1 MTAAVL
7 SGADG
12 FLARYA
18 DLRDRL
24 PGDLRA
30 RDAAAEAFQRS
41 GLPGRRVE
49 AWKYTDLRPIASAA
63 FHEPLDRRANCNAL
77 LARTPQVDGTRLV
90 FVDGRFRDDLSAL
103 PATAPATSARPIA
116 ARFTRFADHPTFG
129 TLPRPDREQ
138 MVALNTML
146 AEDGAIIDVREH
158 TDAGLIHLISLAT
171 DSPGGASDFHPR
183 HVIRLAPG
191 ATLTVLE
198 TSLGDGTYLHAPVTE
213 LHVAQ
218 GATLTH
224 IRLQDESTAAFHL
237 ATLYVE
243 IAERGTYDSFALNLG
258 GRMVRSEVHARLAGP
273 GAKTHLNA
281 AQLLTGTQ
289 HADFTTVVRHDAPH
303 GTSRQTVK
311 NVLAGRSRGV
321 FQGRIEVARH
331 AQKTDGYQMSQ
342 SLLLSPDA
350 EIDTKPELEIFA
362 DDVKCSHGATVG
374 ELDAEQLFYLRSRG
388 IPDAEARSMLVR
400 AFLAEALDAV
410 SHEAARAVLESAV
423 EGWWQRQAA

>member
-1 MTAAVL
+1 MTAPLHTGV
-7 SGADG
+7 DG

-18 DLRDRL
+18 ELRDRL

-30 RDAAAEAFQRS
+30 RDAAAEAFRRA

-63 FHEPLDRRANCNAL
+63 FQEPLTLHADCTAL
-77 LARTPQVDGTRLV
+77 LARVPKLDGARLV
-90 FVDGRFRDDLSAL
+90 FVDGRFRDDLST
-103 PATAPATSARPIA
+103 PPVA
-116 ARFTRFADHPTFG
+116 ARFARFADHPAFG
-129 TLPRPDREQ
+129 TLARPDSEPI
-138 MVALNTML
+138 VALNTML
-146 AEDGAIIDVREH
+146 AEDGAIIEVPEN
-158 TDAGLIHLISLAT
+158 TDAGLVHLISLAT
-171 DSPGGASDFHPR
+171 NTPGGASDFHPR
-183 HVIRLAPG
+183 HSIRLAPG
-191 ATLTVLE
+191 AKLTMLE
-198 TSLGDGTYLHAPVTE
+198 TSLGEGTYLHAPVAE
-213 LHVAQ
+213 LHVAE
-218 GATLTH
+218 GAALTH
-224 IRLQDESTAAFHL
+224 IRHQDESTAAFHL
-237 ATLYVE
+237 STLYVE

-258 GRMVRSEVHARLAGP
+258 GRMARSEVHARLAGA
-273 GAKTHLNA
+273 GATTHLNG
-281 AQLLTGTQ
+281 AQLLAGTQ

-374 ELDAEQLFYLRSRG
+374 ELDSDQLFYLRSRG

-410 SHEAARAVLESAV
+410 SHAAARAVLESAV

>member
-1 MTAAVL
+1 MTASVHT
-7 SGADG
+7 GVEG

-18 DLRDRL
+18 ELRDHL
-24 PGDLRA
+24 PGDVRA
-30 RDAAAEAFQRS
+30 RDEAAEAFRRA

-63 FHEPLDRRANCNAL
+63 FLEPPVQHADCTAL
-77 LARTPQVDGTRLV
+77 LARIPSIDGARLV
-90 FVDGRFRDDLSAL
+90 FVNGRFRDDLS
-103 PATAPATSARPIA
+103 TAPSI
-116 ARFTRFADHPTFG
+116 ARFTRFADHPEFG
-129 TLPRPDREQ
+129 TLARPDREP
-138 MVALNTML
+138 MTALNTML
-146 AEDGAIIDVREH
+146 AEDGANIDVPENV
-158 TDAGLIHLISLAT
+158 DAGLIHLISLTT
-171 DSPGGASDFHPR
+171 DTQGGALDFHPR
-183 HVIRLAPG
+183 HQIRLAPG
-191 ATLTVLE
+191 AKLAVLE
-198 TSLGDGTYLHAPVTE
+198 TSLGDGPYLHAPVTE
-213 LHVAQ
+213 LHVAE

-224 IRLQDESTAAFHL
+224 IRYQDESTAAFHL
-237 ATLYVE
+237 STLYAE
-243 IAERGTYDSFALNLG
+243 IAEHGTYDSFVLNLG
-258 GRMVRSEVHARLAGP
+258 GRMTRTEVHARLAGA
-273 GAKTHLNA
+273 GAVTHLNA
-281 AQLLTGTQ
+281 AQLLSGTQ

-350 EIDTKPELEIFA
+350 EVDTKPELEIFA

-374 ELDAEQLFYLRSRG
+374 ELDTDQLFYLRSRG
-388 IPDAEARSMLVR
+388 IQDAEARSMLVR

-410 SHEAARAVLESAV
+410 SHDAARTVLESAV

>member
-1 MTAAVL
+1 MTAPLHTGV
-7 SGADG
+7 DG

-18 DLRDRL
+18 GLRDRL
-24 PGDLRA
+24 PGDLLA
-30 RDAAAEAFQRS
+30 RDEAAAAFRRD

-49 AWKYTDLRPIASAA
+49 AWKYTDLRPVASAA
-63 FHEPLDRRANCNAL
+63 FQEPLNLRADCSAL
-77 LARTPQVDGTRLV
+77 LGRVPDIDGARLI
-90 FVDGRFRDDLSAL
+90 FVDGRFRNDLST
-103 PATAPATSARPIA
+103 PPSA
-116 ARFTRFADHPTFG
+116 ARFTHFAACPEFG
-129 TLPRPDREQ
+129 TLAHPDREQ

-146 AEDGAIIDVREH
+146 AEDGAIIDVPAN
-158 TDAGLIHLISLAT
+158 TDAGLVHLISLAT
-171 DSPGGASDFHPR
+171 DTPGGASDFHPR
-183 HVIRLAPG
+183 HMIRLAPG
-191 ATLTVLE
+191 AKLVLLE
-198 TSLGDGTYLHAPVTE
+198 TSLGNGAYLHAPVTE
-213 LHVAQ
+213 LHVAE

-224 IRLQDESTAAFHL
+224 IRLQDESAAAFHL
-237 ATLYVE
+237 STLYAE

-258 GRMVRSEVHARLAGP
+258 GRMVRTEVHARLAGP
-273 GAKTHLNA
+273 GAITHLNG
-281 AQLLTGTQ
+281 AQLLSGTQ

-374 ELDAEQLFYLRSRG
+374 ELDPDQLFYARSRG
-388 IPDAEARSMLVR
+388 IPDTEARSMLVR